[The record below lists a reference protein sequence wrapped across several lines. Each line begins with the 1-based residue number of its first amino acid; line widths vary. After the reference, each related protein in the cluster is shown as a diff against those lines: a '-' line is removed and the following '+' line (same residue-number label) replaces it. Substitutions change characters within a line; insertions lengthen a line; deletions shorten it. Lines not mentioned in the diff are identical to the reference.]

1 MTAQLRQE
9 REKKNHVHSL
19 NIWNCSW
26 ASNRNTPE
34 DFSFSHD
41 RESVKARHSC
51 CSIKRKLKNVSRNNA
66 RERNNEIL
74 IALKN
79 CILLFFHTETK
90 SCKNIFSLSFVFVRE
105 IGVNFGSRSISSP
118 LFFKATSFSYGM
130 RENFFGCHMVK
141 LTVTQQES
149 HSKVR
154 RILASITFNTFLSR
168 TWIFPLIPLELSRL
182 ECLYY
187 KCT

>member
-79 CILLFFHTETK
+79 CILLFFHTSLETK
-90 SCKNIFSLSFVFVRE
+90 SCKNIFFSFPLS
-105 IGVNFGSRSISSP
+105 
-118 LFFKATSFSYGM
+118 SY
-130 RENFFGCHMVK
+130 VK
-141 LTVTQQES
+141 LEW
-149 HSKVR
+149 
-154 RILASITFNTFLSR
+154 ILARVQFRPPSFLKRHLSR
-168 TWIFPLIPLELSRL
+168 TEWERISLGVTWWNSRSPNKKVIRKYVVFWPRLLSTHFYL
-182 ECLYY
+182 VHGFSPSSH
-187 KCT
+187 